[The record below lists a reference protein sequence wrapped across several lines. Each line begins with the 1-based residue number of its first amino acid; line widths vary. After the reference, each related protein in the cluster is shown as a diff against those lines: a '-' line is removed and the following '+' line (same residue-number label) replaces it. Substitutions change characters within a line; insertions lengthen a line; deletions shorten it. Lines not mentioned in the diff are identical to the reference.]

1 MPRDDSTDVVTH
13 ARFTVFLM
21 LLVSAI
27 VFGSILLD
35 KSDQLQRAH
44 NEMELVTGLMGVW
57 DQSREQTNSHSLATI
72 VGGPADPD
80 RDLYETY
87 DLHAILVDKSAEN
100 PPTQIQCTTAL
111 NLNQYFV
118 IPDGLGPDR
127 YRFQTAPIIAMDPP
141 PISPLWHAL
150 VPDTRSRPRNLAG
163 FAHVWN
169 YLVDSRKAARI
180 TAVKPDLAY
189 LSTRH
194 GVYQIQHAK
203 LGSTP
208 KAERY
213 QYNLTLIVPANDD
226 VVASTDNDLGY
237 SERSLLHPKPIPN
250 EWLQADVRGVVKA
263 SCRGQT
269 VGKSFPLYRVF
280 IPAEW
285 RTVEFSGTRIWQQRA
300 LEGGF
305 LPSGMYGSALKF
317 NDAFP
322 FLHRQAKGLESLNLN
337 DLQTWLMNRLNEGG
351 ENIQIIGL
359 SIPHN
364 PLRNIGVILI
374 VVFQLYAMLHMSQ
387 AAQRLSAAGRG
398 DSGAFVPWIILYRS
412 WLSCIVSHG
421 LVAAP
426 TIVVVVVLV
435 VLFLNQQAISVWGA
449 ITALNFV
456 FSVGLAWNSTK
467 LCIEL
472 RNQSYRHSRL
482 SENAHVEKNPS
493 NGGG

>member
-27 VFGSILLD
+27 VFGSVLLD
-35 KSDQLQRAH
+35 DSDQLQRAH
-44 NEMELVTGLMGVW
+44 NEMELVTGLMSVW

-87 DLHAILVDKSAEN
+87 DLHAILVDNSAEN
-100 PPTQIQCTTAL
+100 PPTQIQCTTVL
-111 NLNQYFV
+111 DLNQYFV
-118 IPDGLGPDR
+118 IPDGLGPQR
-127 YRFQTAPIIAMDPP
+127 YRVQPSPTVATHPL

-150 VPDTRSRPRNLAG
+150 VPDTRSRPRNLAE
-163 FAHVWN
+163 FARVWN
-169 YLVDSRKAARI
+169 YLVDGRKAARI
-180 TAVKPDLAY
+180 TAVKPDLAH
-189 LSTRH
+189 LSR
-194 GVYQIQHAK
+194 GGDVYQIQHTK
-203 LGSTP
+203 SGSTP

-213 QYNLTLIVPANDD
+213 NYNLTLVVPADDD
-226 VVASTDNDLGY
+226 VVASTNNDLGFREGWLVY
-237 SERSLLHPKPIPN
+237 PKPIPI
-250 EWLQADVRGVVKA
+250 EWLEADVRGVVKA
-263 SCRGQT
+263 SCRGPT
-269 VGKSFPLYRVF
+269 VADSSPLYDAS

-305 LPSGMYGSALKF
+305 LSSGMYASALIF

-337 DLQTWLMNRLNEGG
+337 DLQTWLTNRLNEGG

-412 WLSCIVSHG
+412 RLSCIVSHG
-421 LVAAP
+421 LVAVP

-435 VLFLNQQAISVWGA
+435 VLFLNRQAISVWGT
-449 ITALNFV
+449 ITALTFV
-456 FSVGLAWNSTK
+456 LSVGLAWNSTK

-472 RNQSYRHSRL
+472 RNQSYRHSPPI
-482 SENAHVEKNPS
+482 ENAHVEKDPS
-493 NGGG
+493 NGSG